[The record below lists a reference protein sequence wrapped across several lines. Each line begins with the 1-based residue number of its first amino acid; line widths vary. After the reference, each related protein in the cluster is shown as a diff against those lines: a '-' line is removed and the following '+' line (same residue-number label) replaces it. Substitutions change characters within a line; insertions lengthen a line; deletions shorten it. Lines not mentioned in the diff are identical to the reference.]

1 MWKKVIR
8 QETVQH
14 TILRSGLRLMHQQ
27 SWYQNKERKVLL
39 ELSEQLQHV
48 MQLHLETENL
58 VIGVPGFGKEVT
70 LLEVDEPT
78 FVPHHKIEQVVES
91 AEGYFIKLKVI
102 KTI

>member
-1 MWKKVIR
+1 
-8 QETVQH
+8 
-14 TILRSGLRLMHQQ
+14 
-27 SWYQNKERKVLL
+27 
-39 ELSEQLQHV
+39 

-70 LLEVDEPT
+70 LLEVDETT
-78 FVPHHKIEQVVES
+78 FVPHNKIEQVFES

>member
-1 MWKKVIR
+1 MERSDSPKDGPKYDFTKWITTFAT
-8 QETVQH
+8 TVLVPKQGK
-14 TILRSGLRLMHQQ
+14 RA
-27 SWYQNKERKVLL
+27 LL

-58 VIGVPGFGKEVT
+58 VVGVPGFGKEVT
-70 LLEVDEPT
+70 LLEVAEPT

-91 AEGYFIKLKVI
+91 AAGYFIKLKVI